1 MKRKWERTKVERRNL
16 VAQEVIVE
24 QRESW
29 IDLNTIQAKVIFTIV
44 SILLFGAIWELAA
57 KLINNHVILPTPISS
72 FKALYLLIQ
81 NKIPPGAA
89 GVGSFE
95 SMLLQT
101 LEITAIGFLLSSAVG
116 IPIGYLI
123 GRWRAAEAI
132 IDPWINAL
140 YAIPMVALIPLLYF
154 GSGSL
159 IPVSVFDYQG
169 DLLPDVLVSFIMAV
183 FTIIINTYQGV
194 RLVSNSLVEVGKAF
208 GASENQLTRHVVIPA
223 ALPDIVAGMRLG
235 LGRALLGA
243 IIAEALLSTNGL
255 GYAMLAFQSILNT
268 PYMVATIMVIAFI
281 GFVLL
286 QTPKLIERRLFKWKE
301 TERIKRGGNE

>member
-1 MKRKWERTKVERRNL
+1 VERRNL

-169 DLLPDVLVSFIMAV
+169 DLLPDVLVSFIMTV

-255 GYAMLAFQSILNT
+255 GYTMLAFQSILNT

>member
-1 MKRKWERTKVERRNL
+1 VERRNL

-301 TERIKRGGNE
+301 TKE

>member
-1 MKRKWERTKVERRNL
+1 VERRNL

>member
-1 MKRKWERTKVERRNL
+1 VERRNL

-81 NKIPPGAA
+81 NKIPLGAA

-116 IPIGYLI
+116 IPVGYLI

-169 DLLPDVLVSFIMAV
+169 DLLPDVLVSFIMTV

>member
-1 MKRKWERTKVERRNL
+1 MERRNL

-116 IPIGYLI
+116 IPVGYLI

-169 DLLPDVLVSFIMAV
+169 DLLPDVLVSFIMTV

-255 GYAMLAFQSILNT
+255 GYTMLAFQSILNT

>member
-1 MKRKWERTKVERRNL
+1 MERRNL

-81 NKIPPGAA
+81 NKIPLGAA

-116 IPIGYLI
+116 IPVGYLI

-169 DLLPDVLVSFIMAV
+169 DLLPDVLVSFIMTV

-255 GYAMLAFQSILNT
+255 GYTMLAFQSILNT

>member
-1 MKRKWERTKVERRNL
+1 MERRNL

-81 NKIPPGAA
+81 NKIPLGAA

-116 IPIGYLI
+116 IPVGYLI

-169 DLLPDVLVSFIMAV
+169 DLLPDVLVSFIMTV

>member
-1 MKRKWERTKVERRNL
+1 VERRNL

-116 IPIGYLI
+116 IPVGYLI

-169 DLLPDVLVSFIMAV
+169 DLLPDVLVSFIMTV

-255 GYAMLAFQSILNT
+255 GYTMLAFQSILNT

>member
-1 MKRKWERTKVERRNL
+1 VERRNL

-81 NKIPPGAA
+81 NKIPLGAA

-116 IPIGYLI
+116 IPVGYLI

-169 DLLPDVLVSFIMAV
+169 DLLPDVLVSFIMTV

-255 GYAMLAFQSILNT
+255 GYTMLAFQSILNT

>member
-1 MKRKWERTKVERRNL
+1 MERRNL

-169 DLLPDVLVSFIMAV
+169 DLLPDVLVSFIMTV

-255 GYAMLAFQSILNT
+255 GYTMLAFQSILNT

>member
-1 MKRKWERTKVERRNL
+1 MERRNL

>member
-1 MKRKWERTKVERRNL
+1 VERRNL

-243 IIAEALLSTNGL
+243 IIAEALLSTNDL

>member
-1 MKRKWERTKVERRNL
+1 MERRNL

-301 TERIKRGGNE
+301 TKE